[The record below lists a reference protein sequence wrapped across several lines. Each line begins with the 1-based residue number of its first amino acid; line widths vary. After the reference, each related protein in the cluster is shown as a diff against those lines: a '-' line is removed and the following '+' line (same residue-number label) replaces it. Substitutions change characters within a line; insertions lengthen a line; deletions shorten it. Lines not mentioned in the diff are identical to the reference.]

1 MTILLSGS
9 TGFLGSYLLKRF
21 TQEGFEV
28 IALKRS
34 TSNTFRVEALLNKAT
49 FYDVDTT
56 DIDIIF
62 KNHNIDIVVNTAT
75 DYGRVNKQ
83 ISSILNTNLMFG
95 IKLLE
100 NAIDSNV
107 KTFMNTDTLLEK
119 DINAYALSKNQLVQ
133 WMQFLSDK
141 INMVNI
147 KIEHMYGP
155 LDDEN
160 KFIYWI
166 VKQFKNNVEKI
177 DLTSGVQKRDFIY
190 IDDIV
195 EAYVAIIKNIETLS
209 SFEEFELG
217 TGKAVEVRQF
227 LELIYNQIKKSRI
240 LTTELNF
247 GAVDYRPKENMC
259 MQANISKLQSLGWE
273 PRMKLEDGINI
284 ILDGELNDTTRTA

>member
-21 TQEGFEV
+21 IREGFEV

-34 TSNTFRVEALLNKAT
+34 TSNTFRVESKLDKAT
-49 FYDVDTT
+49 FYDVDQTELAT
-56 DIDIIF
+56 IF
-62 KNHNIDIVVNTAT
+62 KNHDIDIVVNTAT

-83 ISSILNTNLMFG
+83 ISGILNTNLLFG
-95 IKLLE
+95 IELLE
-100 NAIDSNV
+100 NAVDCHV
-107 KTFMNTDTLLEK
+107 KAFINTDTLLEN

-141 INMVNI
+141 VNMINI

-155 LDDEN
+155 MDDDK

-166 VKQFKNNVEKI
+166 INQLKKNVERI

-195 EAYVAIIKNIETLS
+195 EAYMFIIKNIRDLS

-217 TGKAVEVRQF
+217 SGNAVEVREF
-227 LELIYNQIKKSRI
+227 IKLIYNQMKQSQT

-247 GAVDYRPKENMC
+247 GAVDYRAKENMH
-259 MQANISKLQSLGWE
+259 MEADISKLKSLGWE
-273 PRMKLEDGINI
+273 PRVKLEDGIKT
-284 ILDGELNDTTRTA
+284 ILEEELNDTTRTA